1 MRPSHSHAL
10 SALIKLLIVMILV
23 VLLFNPA
30 VSWQAAIV
38 FLIIIIFLIG
48 FIIITYE
55 NFEHGIRKQ
64 LAKKEDDALLN
75 IEDKT
80 DNTEKKLT
88 NADLA
93 SAEKTE
99 EK

>member
-1 MRPSHSHAL
+1 
-10 SALIKLLIVMILV
+10 MILV

-30 VSWQAAIV
+30 VSWQAAII

-48 FIIITYE
+48 FVIITYE
-55 NFEHGIRKQ
+55 NFEQGIRKQ

-80 DNTEKKLT
+80 ENTAEKLG
-88 NADLA
+88 NADLT